1 MFEIIDTAVT
11 GALTAMIYGVPVLV
25 TIAFVHFVVTHPA
38 PQKESPVPAPA
49 QKQQLPAADQP
60 PVIQPVESSAVA
72 VEDLSEPAV
81 AAIEC
86 VPVNWKLWKVADLR
100 DKTIKKALNIQDEQ
114 NSRKLKKQALIDRY
128 KAAFARRLGCQP
140 VDSTEATNH

>member
-25 TIAFVHFVVTHPA
+25 TIAFVHFVVTHPV
-38 PQKESPVPAPA
+38 PQRESLALASA
-49 QKQQLPAADQP
+49 QKQQLPTADQQP
-60 PVIQPVESSAVA
+60 AIQPLESLAIT
-72 VEDLSEPAV
+72 VEDPLEPAV

-86 VPVNWKLWKVADLR
+86 APVNWKLWKVADLR
-100 DKTIKKALNIQDEQ
+100 DRAIKKALNIQDEQ

-128 KAAFARRLGCQP
+128 KSAFVGDLAVSL
-140 VDSTEATNH
+140 